1 MVSAQLTVLTGFIAG
16 KQVTLPYGGISLG
29 RNEGVGLRFDPQ
41 QDLHVS
47 GRHAAI
53 NSDEDGW
60 FIQDLGSLN
69 GTFVNGNRI
78 SVPVRLLDQD
88 QIQLGEGGPLLTFR
102 IVADPVEVLPPPE
115 PTQRHAI
122 PEPLEVPPAQ
132 GAPEPQ
138 ELPPS
143 QGVPRFQE
151 GPTAGAGTRGKPHR
165 AWGPLG
171 LLTVVLLIAVATAAY
186 FLWEGRRYRNQVM
199 AMQERI
205 DSILEASAETAGAL
219 QGRIQGLHDALL
231 ESRENLETVRTDLG
245 TAQESG
251 DSDEI
256 RALRVQLQEAQTALL
271 RHQLAA
277 NLDYDA
283 IEAGNRQAVAKVF
296 VDFGEEIITATAFSV
311 RSDATLM
318 TNRHVVT
325 GTSGNRRPRRIAVQ
339 FADSRQVWPARVLAT
354 SISVDLALLKID
366 NIVGEVP
373 TVSGFN
379 DQPASIQPGQ
389 GVGVI
394 GFPLGGAEPSG
405 ETGGVVALT
414 TLTAGI
420 VKAVGPD
427 VLEVNGYGVEGS
439 SGSPVFD
446 GEGKVVG
453 VLFGGR
459 VVNGERTLFAVPAV
473 RALAFLRGNS

>member
-1 MVSAQLTVLTGFIAG
+1 MVGARLTVLTGFIAG
-16 KQVTLPYGGISLG
+16 TQATLPYGGISLG

-69 GTFVNGNRI
+69 GTFVNGHRI
-78 SVPVRLLDQD
+78 SFPVRLRDQD
-88 QIQLGEGGPLLTFR
+88 QIQLGEGGPLLEFR
-102 IVADPVEVLPPPE
+102 VVADAAEVLPPPE

-122 PEPLEVPPAQ
+122 PQLPETHPGQ
-132 GAPEPQ
+132 GATQPPEVHPFPEGPQ
-138 ELPPS
+138 TGAGSTSGIEHKALPPK
-143 QGVPRFQE
+143 VWRPV
-151 GPTAGAGTRGKPHR
+151 A
-165 AWGPLG
+165 
-171 LLTVVLLIAVATAAY
+171 LLSAVLVIAIATAAY
-186 FLWEGRRYRNQVM
+186 SLWEGRRYRNQVM
-199 AMQERI
+199 TMQARI
-205 DSILEASAETAGAL
+205 DSILDASAEAAGAL
-219 QGRIQGLHDALL
+219 QGRIQGLSDALL
-231 ESRENLETVRTDLG
+231 ESRENLEAVHRDLG
-245 TAQESG
+245 TAQEAG

-256 RALRVQLQEAQTALL
+256 RALRVQLQEAQAALV

-283 IEAGNRQAVAKVF
+283 IEAENRQAVAKVF

-325 GTSGNRRPRRIAVQ
+325 GTSGNSRPRRIAVQ

-354 SISVDLALLKID
+354 SNSVDLALLKID

-379 DQPASIQPGQ
+379 DLPGSIQSGQ

-420 VKAVGPD
+420 VRAVTPD

-446 GEGKVVG
+446 GQGKVVG

-459 VVNGERTLFAVPAV
+459 VE
-473 RALAFLRGNS
+473 